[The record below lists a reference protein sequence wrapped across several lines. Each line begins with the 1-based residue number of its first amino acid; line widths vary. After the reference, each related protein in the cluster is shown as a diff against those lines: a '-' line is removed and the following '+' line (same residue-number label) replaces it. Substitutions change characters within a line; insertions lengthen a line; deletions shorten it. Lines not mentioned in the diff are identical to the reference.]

1 MKDYPMKKDIEL
13 DNLLEEHQNLLLP
26 ININMEELSEEEQ
39 IIKAMKI
46 VEGIKKGEIKVYPID
61 TLWEEI

>member
-1 MKDYPMKKDIEL
+1 
-13 DNLLEEHQNLLLP
+13 
-26 ININMEELSEEEQ
+26 MEVLSKEEQ

-61 TLWEEI
+61 TLWEQI